1 MISKNKIYVIAE
13 AGVNHNGNL
22 NIAKKLI
29 HAAKASGANAIKFQN
44 FTADSLVTRKAKKAP
59 YQIKNT
65 KNNSYQFQM
74 LKELELKSKDYFELK
89 KYSRRNK
96 IDFLSSVFDI
106 ESIFFLKKKLKMNKV
121 KIPSGEI
128 TNFPLLNK
136 LYKNFRKIYLST
148 GMSNIKEIMESLNQI
163 MNSKVFS
170 LKNNKVK
177 ILNRKKFN
185 NLRKKV
191 TILHCV
197 TDYPVKDEFA
207 NLQCINTIREAFNFD
222 VGYSD
227 HTKGIVAPLI
237 ASSKGSAVIE
247 KHLTLN
253 RKMKGPDHLASLE
266 PREFKLMVDQIRKF
280 EEMNGDGTKKLLKCE
295 IKNKKIARKSVVADK
310 NILKGEMFTYKN
322 LTTKRPGDGLCASK
336 FKDLI
341 NKKSKKNYKKNQ
353 LIKEKI

>member
-1 MISKNKIYVIAE
+1 MISKNNVYVIAE

-29 HAAKASGANAIKFQN
+29 IAAKSSGADAIKFQN
-44 FTADSLVTRKAKKAP
+44 FTADNLVTRKAKKAP

-65 KNNSYQFQM
+65 KNKSNQFKM
-74 LKELELKSKDYFELK
+74 LKDLELQKNEYFELK
-89 KYSRRNK
+89 KFSKKNK

-106 ESIFFLKKKLKMNKV
+106 ESIFFLKRGLKMKNV

-136 LYKNFRKIYLST
+136 LDKNFNKIYLST
-148 GMSNIKEIMESLNQI
+148 GMSNLKEITESLNQI
-163 MNSKVFS
+163 MNFKVF
-170 LKNNKVK
+170 LFKNDKIK

-185 NLRKKV
+185 TLKKKV
-191 TILHCV
+191 IILHCV

-207 NLQCINTIREAFNFD
+207 NLQCINSIKKIFD
-222 VGYSD
+222 LNVGYSD
-227 HTKGIVAPLI
+227 HTKGIIAPLI
-237 ASSKGSAVIE
+237 ACSKGASVIE

-253 RKMKGPDHLASLE
+253 KNMKGPDHLASLE
-266 PREFKLMVDQIRKF
+266 PKEFKLMVNQIRKF
-280 EEMNGDGTKKLLKCE
+280 EEMNGDGIKRLLKCE
-295 IKNKKIARKSVVADK
+295 IKNKKIARKSVVA
-310 NILKGEMFTYKN
+310 NTHILKGETFTYKN

-336 FKDLI
+336 LKNLI
-341 NKKSKKNYKKNQ
+341 NKKSKRNYKANQ